1 VKTFQGPWLRE
12 GEPSELE
19 SEPSGVTED
28 EWHEGMPL
36 DGSGEHDG
44 PPRENKWTDF
54 DVSFMEIQG
63 SSPHS
68 VDTSQKVVTFESTN
82 KTSTETFVTGINS
95 GLTAQHLQ
103 ISGSHLSN
111 GDLHTS
117 LW

>member
-1 VKTFQGPWLRE
+1 
-12 GEPSELE
+12 
-19 SEPSGVTED
+19 
-28 EWHEGMPL
+28 MPL
-36 DGSGEHDG
+36 DGSGEHGG

-54 DVSFMEIQG
+54 DVAFMEIQG

-68 VDTSQKVVTFESTN
+68 VDTSQKVVTFESTK
-82 KTSTETFVTGINS
+82 KTSTETFVTGVNS

-103 ISGSHLSN
+103 ISDSDAHEAIIWPRAQQKIYIEVSHLSN